1 MPFWVWIIIIFVIL
15 LGISPL
21 IVLPFILYHVL
32 LVRDR
37 KKKKWGR
44 ECSISDDEEYRRMFD
59 TGIEWEKQYHDKKVE
74 VDITSEGYRLVG
86 EYFDFG
92 GDTAVIIIP
101 GRMES
106 LLYSYYFAEPY
117 RRLGFNVLV
126 IDNRSHGLSEGYVH
140 CLGYREYKDLI
151 NWSRMLHDRFHNE
164 RIVLHGICIGSSAAL
179 FALTSMECPDYMT
192 AMVAEGM
199 YTTFNDSFRNH
210 MVEMNHS
217 IYPMTPMVMLYI
229 RIFSHADAVHDG
241 PVYRIDQLKKPIL
254 FIHSKEDRFSLPKEG
269 EMVYNKCKSTKKLV
283 WFDKG
288 AHSRVRIN
296 DEKGYDDAIVGFYQ
310 ELGY

>member
-1 MPFWVWIIIIFVIL
+1 MPFWIWIIIIFLVL

-21 IVLPFILYHVL
+21 IVLPYILYHVL

-44 ECSISDDEEYRRMFD
+44 ECAIPDDEEYLRMFD
-59 TGIEWEKQYHDKKVE
+59 TGIEWEKQYHDKKTE
-74 VDITSEGYRLVG
+74 VDIVSDGYHLVG

-92 GDTAVIIIP
+92 GNTAVIIIA

-126 IDNRSHGLSEGYVH
+126 IDNRSHGLSDGHVH
-140 CLGYREYKDLI
+140 CLGYKEYIDLI
-151 NWSRMLHDRFHNE
+151 NWGKLLHDRFHNE
-164 RIVLHGICIGSSAAL
+164 KIVLHGICIGSSAAL
-179 FALTSMECPDYMT
+179 FALTSPDCPDYMA

-210 MVEMNHS
+210 LVDMNHS
-217 IYPMTPMVMLYI
+217 IYPMAPMVMFYI

-241 PVYRIDQLKKPIL
+241 PIYRIDQLKKPIL

-283 WFDKG
+283 WFNKG

-296 DEKGYDDAIVGFYQ
+296 DEEGYDQAIVDFYR